1 MVRENTFR
9 CTVVTPERPVLDV
22 AANFVALPA
31 HDGEIGILHNR
42 APLLAKLGI
51 GVLRVETGGEKHLL
65 YVDGGFAQIVHNR
78 LTILTEQAK
87 KAEEIDAKAANQ
99 KLVEA
104 KAMPAHTPEA
114 VEQRSREIKRANIQL
129 QLAKR

>member
-1 MVRENTFR
+1 MVRDNTFR

-22 AANFVALPA
+22 AATFVALPA

-42 APLLAKLGI
+42 APLLAKLGV
-51 GVLRVETGGEKHLL
+51 GVLRVETAGEKHLL

-87 KAEEIDAKAANQ
+87 KAEEIDAQAASR
-99 KLVEA
+99 KLAEA

-129 QLAKR
+129 QIAKR

>member
-1 MVRENTFR
+1 MVRDDTFR

-22 AANFVALPA
+22 AATFAALPA

-51 GVLRVETGGEKHLL
+51 GVLRVETPAEKHLL
-65 YVDGGFAQIVHNR
+65 YVDGGFAPVGHNR

-87 KAEEIDAKAANQ
+87 KADEIDAKAASQ
-99 KLVEA
+99 KLAEA
-104 KAMPAHTPEA
+104 KAMPAHTVEE
-114 VEQRSREIKRANIQL
+114 VEQRSREIKRANVQL
-129 QLAKR
+129 QLAKS